1 MKSRDV
7 SAAFLS
13 AKKTTTLHR
22 TARTILAR
30 WLALQRL
37 RISAR
42 NSARRAYRFVTTAL
56 MNLISNN

>member
-13 AKKTTTLHR
+13 AKKTTTPHR
-22 TARTILAR
+22 IARTILAR

-42 NSARRAYRFVTTAL
+42 NSARRAYRLVTMAF
-56 MNLISNN
+56 MNLISKN